1 MSEHATPPTQPTPA
15 TQTAEPLVWERVE
28 STGRAMIALVFRARV
43 PGGYL
48 VATQWGSGPFQT
60 TFVPCEGVWN
70 VKLHG
75 TS

>member
-1 MSEHATPPTQPTPA
+1 MSDSPKPPSSP
-15 TQTAEPLVWERVE
+15 AEPLVWERVE
-28 STGRAMIALVFRARV
+28 STGKAMVALVFRARV

-60 TFVPCEGVWN
+60 TLVPCEGVWT

-75 TS
+75 SP